1 MGAKSSPAS
10 CWDGAWQCLCPHGLS
25 LSQALFWDPP
35 AREAMEYIHSL
46 NGSCGV
52 LVTLTHLHVL
62 IHTAPNVSVQLWF
75 NRTFSA
81 HIILLS
87 VYVEQGRKT
96 WHRNLCRSSLPAA
109 VPQQPLP
116 CHHGSSPYP
125 SGYKLDLWYLS
136 GLIKVCLRSSIWNK
150 KWLLDDTSCHQH
162 QRKFNFF
169 FVNSL
174 PLFSTSLKALWN
186 TWSQWTYNTDTVR
199 VTISRDGCP
208 SQESSQELLR
218 GYSEAV

>member
-10 CWDGAWQCLCPHGLS
+10 CWEGAWQCLCPHGLS
-25 LSQALFWDPP
+25 LSQALFWHPP

-62 IHTAPNVSVQLWF
+62 SHTTPNVSVQPSL

-81 HIILLS
+81 HMFLTASLCRAG
-87 VYVEQGRKT
+87 QKDLT
-96 WHRNLCRSSLPAA
+96 QKLCRSSLPAA

-116 CHHGSSPYP
+116 CQHGSSPFP
-125 SGYKLDLWYLS
+125 NGYKLDLWYLS
-136 GLIKVCLRSSIWNK
+136 GLIKVCLRISTWNQ
-150 KWLLDDTSCHQH
+150 KWLLDYTSCHQD

-186 TWSQWTYNTDTVR
+186 TLYQWTYKTDTAR

-208 SQESSQELLR
+208 SQESFQELLR
-218 GYSEAV
+218 GYRKAD